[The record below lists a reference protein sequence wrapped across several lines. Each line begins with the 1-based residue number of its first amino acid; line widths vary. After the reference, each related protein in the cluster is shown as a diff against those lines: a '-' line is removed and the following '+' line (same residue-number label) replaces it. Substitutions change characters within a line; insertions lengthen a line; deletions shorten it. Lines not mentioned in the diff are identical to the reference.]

1 MPRNESINLR
11 MEIIPRP
18 WLCMLGI
25 LHLQNMYEQAINCL
39 HNQADDNGHQVGG
52 GGSTHSAMGKPNNKD
67 ISLDGW
73 KGTCQEVYV
82 MHADNIILI

>member
-39 HNQADDNGHQVGG
+39 HNQADDNGHQGG
-52 GGSTHSAMGKPNNKD
+52 EVLTVQWENQTIKISHWTAGK
-67 ISLDGW
+67 
-73 KGTCQEVYV
+73 E
-82 MHADNIILI
+82 HAKKYM